1 MLEGNSRLWLPVP
14 VAMRSHMP
22 GAGATALRA
31 ADHCSQPRLEC
42 SSPGAPSQAF
52 GCSIFPSSTATAALR
67 ASAALPRE
75 ERGDI
80 TCPLLFIQLNQLLST
95 PAGLEWREMAR

>member
-31 ADHCSQPRLEC
+31 ADDCSQPRLEC